1 MNSGFDECLAEG
13 VALFNAG
20 QWYEAHEVW
29 EEAWKHESGLRRALL
44 QGLILVAAGW
54 VQRTRGRFEGAR
66 ILFTRALE
74 RLEPL
79 PALYEGVDVG
89 VLLPQVRHWR
99 EGVTAEPP
107 RLAFTPT
114 HSLARDDE

>member
-13 VALFNAG
+13 VTLFNAG

-29 EEAWKHESGLRRALL
+29 EEAWRRESGPRRALL

-54 VQRTRGRFEGAR
+54 IQRTRGRSEGAR
-66 ILFTRALE
+66 VLFTRALE

-79 PALYEGVDVG
+79 PAMYEGVDVG

-99 EGVTAEPP
+99 EGGTGEPP
-107 RLAFTPT
+107 RLALTPT
-114 HSLARDDE
+114 QED